1 MFVAIFDYKNLLT
14 RRVLDKDIATYS
26 NFKSKTFAFIT
37 KQIISK
43 KIEEDIMVNL
53 LTIQP
58 TSLGSLIC
66 NGIFDDNEMKPVQK
80 TGI

>member
-1 MFVAIFDYKNLLT
+1 
-14 RRVLDKDIATYS
+14 
-26 NFKSKTFAFIT
+26 
-37 KQIISK
+37 
-43 KIEEDIMVNL
+43 MVNL